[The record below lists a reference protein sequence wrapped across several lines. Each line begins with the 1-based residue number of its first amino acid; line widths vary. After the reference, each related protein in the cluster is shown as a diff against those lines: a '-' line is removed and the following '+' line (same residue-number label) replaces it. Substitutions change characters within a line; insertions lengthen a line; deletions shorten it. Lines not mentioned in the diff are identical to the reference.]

1 MLGFW
6 AEANPRREPI
16 SNVSNLRK
24 GPCHRSYTLWKNGLN
39 SLSFDSQ
46 SLESGSIEREKK
58 GGLLIHAFVPTIHF
72 PSLVFFSIFLSFL
85 SKFFVYAFVFYFL
98 FSFYLPSV
106 LFFASSLT
114 VHGYPFIYR
123 LLLYDLPLLSLQDCP
138 PACQLSNHYLCSG
151 CVSCTTLHFQTKLLV
166 LFLTSLCSYFTH
178 MDKD

>member
-1 MLGFW
+1 MALIVW
-6 AEANPRREPI
+6 ALILNPRR
-16 SNVSNLRK
+16 V
-24 GPCHRSYTLWKNGLN
+24 GL
-39 SLSFDSQ
+39 SR
-46 SLESGSIEREKK
+46 GREKVAYWYMP
-58 GGLLIHAFVPTIHF
+58 LFLPFIF
-72 PSLVFFSIFLSFL
+72 PLVFFSIFLSFP

-138 PACQLSNHYLCSG
+138 PACQLSNHYLYSR
-151 CVSCTTLHFQTKLLV
+151 CVSCTTLHFRTKLLV